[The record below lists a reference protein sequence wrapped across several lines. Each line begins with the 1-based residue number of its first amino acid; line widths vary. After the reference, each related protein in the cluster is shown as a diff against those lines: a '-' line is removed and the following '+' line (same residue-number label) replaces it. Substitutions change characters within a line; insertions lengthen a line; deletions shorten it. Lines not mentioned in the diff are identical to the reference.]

1 MKTIKFEFYMF
12 VADEMVEPDDQEEQE
27 EQEEMY
33 IDNYIDEAD
42 SVEDDEQEYE
52 YWSSMGLKERFPIFL
67 ELNLNTQTLA

>member
-1 MKTIKFEFYMF
+1 MMKTIKFEFYMF
-12 VADEMVEPDDQEEQE
+12 VADEMVEPDDQE

-52 YWSSMGLKERFPIFL
+52 YWSSMGLKERFPSFL